1 MSIQSWTRDLVISVI
16 EDKRTEAAALRI
28 GGQLVTQLVLPV
40 ITVAV
45 GAAVEKAADRLT
57 DLDQDGKPDI
67 GELTDAAHASIEKIL
82 PPGINLPV
90 IGDLGKFLGGF
101 IPDLSGR

>member
-1 MSIQSWTRDLVISVI
+1 MSLKSWTRELII
-16 EDKRTEAAALRI
+16 EVLQDERTEKVALSV
-28 GGQLVTQLVLPV
+28 GGKLVTQIVLPA

-67 GELTDAAHASIEKIL
+67 GELTDAAHASIQKVL
-82 PPGINLPV
+82 PPGITLPV
-90 IGDLGKFLGGF
+90 IGDLGSFIGGF